1 MTSVLPSLSTDVV
14 GLDDRTV
21 HDLDD
26 RVRVP
31 DYDRGTLTPAVVHIG
46 VGGFH
51 RAHQA
56 LYLDDLARTG
66 ETGWGEIG
74 VGLRSPAMR
83 DALVPQNCLFTVV
96 ERSDL
101 GDTARIVGSMI
112 RYLFAPDD
120 PEAVLAALTDE
131 RTRIVTLTITG
142 GGYPVDEDGRFD
154 ATDPQVR
161 ADLDNP
167 ARPETAFGYLTE
179 ALHRRRQAGLP
190 AFTVLSC
197 DNMPDNGAATR
208 TAVLGFA
215 AARDEGLA
223 AWIDAHVTFPASMV
237 DRITP
242 ETDSRTRDLITEQ
255 FGVRDRSPVVAE
267 PFRQWVIEDRFCN
280 GRPPLERVG
289 AQFVEDVTP
298 YKLMKTR
305 LLNASHSALG
315 YLGYLV
321 GGYGTSSE
329 AMANPVIAD
338 YLATLMRQE
347 ITAQLPEVPGI
358 DLEAYQRTLLER
370 FSNPQISDQLSR
382 LCGRGSTKMPAYLL
396 PSLMAAR
403 AEGQPTT
410 LLTLAVAGW
419 CRYLQGHDLNGNPI
433 EIKDARKDILQPLAV
448 EKGTDPRPL
457 LAERDIFG
465 PLGDDPEFVRTLEA
479 AIRDIEEYGPAATM
493 AEYLSNEALRHDS
506 AGH

>member
-1 MTSVLPSLSTDVV
+1 MTSVLPKLSSDVV
-14 GLDDRTV
+14 DLRARTIPALDERIDIPR
-21 HDLDD
+21 
-26 RVRVP
+26 
-31 DYDRGTLTPAVVHIG
+31 YDRGSLTPAVVHLG

-56 LYLDDLARTG
+56 VYLDDLARTG

-83 DALVPQNCLFTVV
+83 DALTPQDCLFTVV
-96 ERSDL
+96 ERCDR
-101 GDTARIVGSMI
+101 GDTARVVGSMI

-120 PEAVLAALTDE
+120 PEAVLAVLSDE
-131 RTRIVTLTITG
+131 RTRVVTLTITG
-142 GGYPVDEDGRFD
+142 GGYPVGEDGTFD
-154 ATDPQVR
+154 ADDAQVR
-161 ADLDNP
+161 ADLAHPD
-167 ARPETAFGYLTE
+167 RPQTTFGYLAE
-179 ALHRRRQAGLP
+179 ALHRRREAGLP

-215 AARDEGLA
+215 AARDESLA
-223 AWIDAHVTFPASMV
+223 AWIDAHASFPASMV

-242 ETDSRTRDLITEQ
+242 DTDDAARDLVAEQ
-255 FGVRDRSPVVAE
+255 FGVRDRSPVITE

-289 AQFVEDVTP
+289 VQFVDDVAP

-329 AMANPVIAD
+329 AMANPVISD
-338 YLATLMRQE
+338 YLAALMRQE
-347 ITAQLPEVPGI
+347 ITASLPEVPGI
-358 DLEAYQRTLLER
+358 DLAAYQRTLLER
-370 FSNPQISDQLSR
+370 FANPQISDQLSR

-403 AEGQPTT
+403 AEDRPTT

-419 CRYLQGHDLNGNPI
+419 CRYLQGSDLNGNPF
-433 EIKDARKDILQPLAV
+433 EIKDARKDVLQPLAV
-448 EKGTDPRPL
+448 ARGTDPRPL
-457 LAERDIFG
+457 LGERDIFG

-479 AIRDIEEYGPAATM
+479 AIRDIEEYGPAATI
-493 AEYLSNEALRHDS
+493 AEYLSIEALGRRAAS
-506 AGH
+506 